1 MQGTNKTSS
10 QNLCVWACDEVG
22 GGAEGKGDPGKQG
35 SWWPGCYGNHCIP
48 LPCDWCCWYEQGSA
62 ISVIIQHLRHE
73 HCGHRTHTHT
83 QTKALLYSV
92 SLFETAC
99 FVSLSYPA
107 KMLWRMIIIL
117 RSFDPKNAGNFKETS
132 AAVFLSPY
140 RSYTVND

>member
-1 MQGTNKTSS
+1 MNTVVT
-10 QNLCVWACDEVG
+10 
-22 GGAEGKGDPGKQG
+22 
-35 SWWPGCYGNHCIP
+35 
-48 LPCDWCCWYEQGSA
+48 
-62 ISVIIQHLRHE
+62 
-73 HCGHRTHTHT
+73 GHTHTHT

-99 FVSLSYPA
+99 FVSLSYPP

>member
-1 MQGTNKTSS
+1 MQGTNKTCS

-83 QTKALLYSV
+83 HKQRPFYIQYPSSKQLVSFPCHILQKCCGEWLLFYV
-92 SLFETAC
+92 LLT
-99 FVSLSYPA
+99 L
-107 KMLWRMIIIL
+107 KML
-117 RSFDPKNAGNFKETS
+117 ETS
-132 AAVFLSPY
+132 KKHLLLCFYLH
-140 RSYTVND
+140 TDHIL